1 MMMKT
6 DSHHARRVLKH
17 VLIVLIVAFIALLI
31 GGMAGMAL
39 GGQNPLRF
47 FDPAT
52 WQHVFSFWQ

>member
-1 MMMKT
+1 MLKT

-17 VLIVLIVAFIALLI
+17 VLIVAFIALLI